1 MVILHRQFLVNKNR
15 QFSVTKINKIKQVPV
30 KKKKRKKR
38 CGSETLSKTKRL
50 CGVKSKR

>member
-30 KKKKRKKR
+30 KRKKEKNDAGAR
-38 CGSETLSKTKRL
+38 HYQKQNDYVE
-50 CGVKSKR
+50 